1 VPKHA
6 EKADRKRWPEHIDA
20 KIAALL
26 VDSRWIAFLDAQP
39 HARAAA
45 WQRQRLSQLLTHAA
59 AHSPWW
65 HRRLSN
71 VAARQ
76 VALEDLPLMSREH
89 YRESIE
95 AAGGPLQMPAAHG
108 AAHKHSTSGSSGVP
122 VEFFT
127 SALLAR
133 LLTAEWYH
141 DDQRQ
146 GRDPDL
152 SRAEI
157 STRVPDHSGEHI
169 FIRGNP
175 VFGGGDGFRRKAQ
188 RSAIAEHAHWLSRTN
203 PAYLSIPPHM
213 LSAMMEVYESGKAA
227 PPALAQILTYGE
239 TVDADLRRRARA
251 VFGAPIR
258 DRYSSEEVG
267 AIAFQ
272 CPRSDEHY
280 HVASSNVVV
289 EILDENGR
297 RCAPGVVGRVFVTGL
312 HNWASPAI
320 RYELNDMAAWL
331 PACACGRPSPVLT
344 QLLGRKRFLVRL
356 PSGDRVAP
364 RIFARQ
370 LLPIAPVR
378 EHRLVQVSETTL
390 HAELVLDRPLT
401 EDERHGIAAVLSDII
416 SPELNY
422 EVRQVEK
429 IDWGPTYKR
438 QDVISLI

>member
-1 VPKHA
+1 MPGQ
-6 EKADRKRWPEHIDA
+6 ADDADKKRWPEQIDSR
-20 KIAALL
+20 IAALL
-26 VDSRWIAFLDAQP
+26 VDSRWIGFLDTQP
-39 HARAAA
+39 RDRVTA
-45 WQRQRLSQLLTHAA
+45 WQMQRLSQLLTHAA
-59 AHSPWW
+59 RHSPWW
-65 HRRLSN
+65 RRRLSH
-71 VAARQ
+71 VARQ
-76 VALEDLPLMSREH
+76 LAVEDLPLMGREQ
-89 YRESIE
+89 YRESVE
-95 AAGGPLQMPAAHG
+95 AAGGPLQMPATHG

-141 DDQRQ
+141 DDMRQ
-146 GRDPDL
+146 ARDPVAP
-152 SRAEI
+152 RAEI
-157 STRVPDHSGEHI
+157 STRVPEHASEHI
-169 FIRGNP
+169 FIKGNP

-188 RSAIAEHAHWLSRTN
+188 RSSMAEHAQWLSRVK
-203 PAYLSIPPHM
+203 PAYLSIPPHI
-213 LSAMMEVYESGKAA
+213 LSAIMEVYESGKLA
-227 PPALAQILTYGE
+227 PPAVAQLLTFGE

-251 VFGAPIR
+251 VFGASIR

-272 CPRSDEHY
+272 CPHSDEHY
-280 HVASSNVVV
+280 HLASSNVIV
-289 EILDENGR
+289 EVRDENGG

-331 PACACGRPSPVLT
+331 PRCACGRDAPVLT

-364 RIFARQ
+364 RVFARQ

-390 HAELVLDRPLT
+390 HAELVLDRALT
-401 EDERHGIAAVLSDII
+401 EDERQGIAAVLREVI
-416 SPELNY
+416 SPELHY
-422 EVRQVEK
+422 EVHQVDR
-429 IDWGPTYKR
+429 IDWGPSYKR

>member
-1 VPKHA
+1 
-6 EKADRKRWPEHIDA
+6 RWPEHIDA

-39 HARAAA
+39 PERVAA
-45 WQRQRLSQLLTHAA
+45 WQRQRLSQLLGHAA

-65 HRRLSN
+65 RERVSHLEGRADAVEN
-71 VAARQ
+71 V
-76 VALEDLPLMSREH
+76 PLMSREQ
-89 YRESIE
+89 YRDSIA

-141 DDQRQ
+141 DDLRQ
-146 GRDPDL
+146 GRDPNS

-157 STRVPDHSGEHI
+157 STRVPDHAGEHI
-169 FIRGNP
+169 FVRGNP

-188 RSAIAEHAHWLSRTN
+188 RSGIAEHAHWLSRVK

-213 LSAMMEVYESGKAA
+213 LSAMMEVYESGKLA
-227 PPALAQILTYGE
+227 PPAVAQILTFGE
-239 TVDADLRRRARA
+239 TVDTELRRRARA
-251 VFGAPIR
+251 VFGASIR

-272 CPRSDEHY
+272 CPHSDEHY

-312 HNWASPAI
+312 HNWASPAV
-320 RYELNDMAAWL
+320 RYELNDMAAWQ
-331 PACACGRPSPVLT
+331 PSCACGRHAPVLT

-390 HAELVLDRPLT
+390 HAELVLDRPIT
-401 EDERHGIAAVLSDII
+401 EDERHGIAAVLREII
-416 SPELNY
+416 SSELSY